1 MKVFKKRILR
11 QLARYWGDEALEP
24 LDFQYQVWQ
33 YHTPRKWSPRPP
45 LENCIAFTRSYNL
58 NDAVLTGFQAAFEV
72 LYVFRPQSVTYE
84 DYKLIQSPPRP
95 TKTFWVPKI
104 SSAGLYV
111 LITISLVLA
120 FSHFIIYKKR
130 S

>member
-1 MKVFKKRILR
+1 MR

-24 LDFQYQVWQ
+24 LDFQYQVWE
-33 YHTPRKWSPRPP
+33 YHTPLKWSSRPR

-58 NDAVLTGFQAAFEV
+58 NDAVLTGLQAAFEV

-84 DYKLIQSPPRP
+84 DYVLVQLPPRP
-95 TKTFWVPKI
+95 PTKTYWVPKI
-104 SSAGLYV
+104 SSAGLSV

-130 S
+130 